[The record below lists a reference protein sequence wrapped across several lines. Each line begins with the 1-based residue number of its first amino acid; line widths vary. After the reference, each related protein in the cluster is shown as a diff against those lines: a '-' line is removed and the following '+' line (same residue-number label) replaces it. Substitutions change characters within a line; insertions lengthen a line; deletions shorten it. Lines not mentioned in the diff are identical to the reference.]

1 MVLYNCGRKWEKMV
15 FIGEYTGKIDDKGRI
30 VIPSK
35 LRKTVFQQNV
45 RHVYI
50 TRGLEN
56 CLFVFPENIWNAQTE
71 KLKNLPFTKGDPRA
85 FTRMFFSGAFES
97 KIDRQGR
104 IALPQNLSN
113 YASLTE
119 NIVIIGVG
127 DRLEIWSEEKWKIYS
142 KKALESYVN
151 IAETLLSG

>member
-1 MVLYNCGRKWEKMV
+1 VV
-15 FIGEYTGKIDDKGRI
+15 FIGEYRGKIDDKGRV

-35 LRKTVFQQNV
+35 LRRDLFQHNV
-45 RHVYI
+45 KNVYI

-71 KLKNLPFTKGDPRA
+71 KLKSLPFTKGDPRA
-85 FTRMFFSGAFES
+85 FTRLFFSGAFQS

-104 IALPQNLSN
+104 IVLPQHLGS
-113 YASLTE
+113 YAGIQD

-127 DRLEIWSEEKWKIYS
+127 DRFEIWSENKWNDYS
-142 KKALESYVN
+142 TKALESYVK
-151 IAETLLSG
+151 IAETLLGS